1 MVSLLAILGTHE
13 MGHYLVSRHHG
24 VESTLPY
31 FIPMPIGLGTMGA
44 FINMKGIPRNRDHL
58 MDIGAAGPLAGF
70 IVALIVLVIGLR
82 LSVIDIIPLTFPEGY
97 GAQIEGNSILYL
109 ALKYFSFGMLL
120 PQPAAYATT
129 PILHWLQ
136 YFITGQPSPFGATD
150 VMLSPVAWAGWVG
163 ILVTSLNLIPAGTL
177 DGGHISQ
184 TLFGKRA
191 TRTILPVVLG
201 ILVLLGMVWNGWW
214 LWAAMIFFLVGRVY
228 AEPLDQIT
236 PLSKNRKVIGILCI
250 ILFLITFTPV
260 PFSLIF

>member
-1 MVSLLAILGTHE
+1 
-13 MGHYLVSRHHG
+13 
-24 VESTLPY
+24 
-31 FIPMPIGLGTMGA
+31 
-44 FINMKGIPRNRDHL
+44 
-58 MDIGAAGPLAGF
+58 
-70 IVALIVLVIGLR
+70 
-82 LSVIDIIPLTFPEGY
+82 
-97 GAQIEGNSILYL
+97 
-109 ALKYFSFGMLL
+109 
-120 PQPAAYATT
+120 
-129 PILHWLQ
+129 
-136 YFITGQPSPFGATD
+136 
-150 VMLSPVAWAGWVG
+150 MLSPVAWAGWVG

-191 TRTILPVVLG
+191 TRAILPIVLG

>member
-82 LSVIDIIPLTFPEGY
+82 LSVIDIIPVTFPEGY

-109 ALKYFSFGMLL
+109 TLKYLSFGMLL
-120 PQPAAYATT
+120 PQPAAYATA
-129 PILHWLQ
+129 PILHWVQ
-136 YFITGQPSPFGATD
+136 YFFTGQPSPFGATD

-191 TRTILPVVLG
+191 TRAILPVVLG
-201 ILVLLGMVWNGWW
+201 ILVLLGFVWNGWW

-236 PLSKNRKVIGILCI
+236 PLSRNRKVIGILCI
-250 ILFLITFTPV
+250 ILFLVTFTPV
-260 PFSLIF
+260 PFNLIF